1 MLVLQRS
8 LSRNRCPSLSAR
20 TLHPPIGGGGSLC
33 PVKTADGV
41 VSYNEGEDDG
51 GGGGGGAADMR
62 VKPSVRKVVEQ
73 NTPARF
79 LPQRR
84 EGEAGGKTQQPF
96 CLGGSNQR
104 RVSASTVNSQPFVS
118 REAQHS
124 PTTEVLTSLS
134 KKVVIFGFA
143 SVGRRSRF
151 QGKSYVSAVGRMLFH
166 MLC

>member
-8 LSRNRCPSLSAR
+8 LSCNRCPSLSAR

-73 NTPARF
+73 NHAGQIPA
-79 LPQRR
+79 
-84 EGEAGGKTQQPF
+84 
-96 CLGGSNQR
+96 
-104 RVSASTVNSQPFVS
+104 
-118 REAQHS
+118 
-124 PTTEVLTSLS
+124 TE
-134 KKVVIFGFA
+134 KGRG
-143 SVGRRSRF
+143 GRRQNTTTILPGRF
-151 QGKSYVSAVGRMLFH
+151 EPKAC
-166 MLC
+166 LCFDGQLPALCLS